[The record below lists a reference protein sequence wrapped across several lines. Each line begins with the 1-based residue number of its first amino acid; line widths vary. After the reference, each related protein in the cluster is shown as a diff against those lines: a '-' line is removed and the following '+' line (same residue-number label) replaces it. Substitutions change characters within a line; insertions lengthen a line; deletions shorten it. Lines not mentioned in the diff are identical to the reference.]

1 MVPPKRGAKVSRTA
15 FSTFKDDP
23 LRVVVAEETR
33 APIDPERE
41 EIRTECVLTTPR
53 LFLAMPSIPVTSM

>member
-1 MVPPKRGAKVSRTA
+1 MPPERAVKLSRTV
-15 FSTFKDDP
+15 FSTFKDGP
-23 LRVVVAEETR
+23 LRGIVVEDMS